1 MFACSDA
8 LEAIG
13 LTADA
18 YTPAVA
24 SSRAIMLQRPKES
37 LHRLA
42 CLLEC
47 QSPRK
52 LSLHQKVFH
61 SGQVTTATVG
71 GR

>member
-18 YTPAVA
+18 YTLAVA
-24 SSRAIMLQRPKES
+24 RWRAITLERPKES

-47 QSPRK
+47 QSP
-52 LSLHQKVFH
+52 
-61 SGQVTTATVG
+61 
-71 GR
+71 